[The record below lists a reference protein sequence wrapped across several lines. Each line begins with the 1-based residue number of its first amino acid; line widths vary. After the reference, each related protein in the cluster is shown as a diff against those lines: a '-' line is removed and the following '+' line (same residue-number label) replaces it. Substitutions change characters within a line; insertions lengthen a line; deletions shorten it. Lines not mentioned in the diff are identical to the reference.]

1 MRHPVRTA
9 KRQLLRFGSC
19 VLSALLALS
28 SVPVSAVDNGVSPV
42 YDEAYYA
49 MTDYYGN
56 LTEGS
61 VVKSYLTNGYSTLTD
76 YGQYDEVLN
85 LTDGTVPS
93 SAGGMTTFRFDAGTA
108 PSHFYFEGKTTR
120 PFEALPWTLAV
131 SYKLNGVPTRAEELA
146 GKTGVV
152 EINLDAIPNP
162 DAIEYARNNY
172 TLEAMA
178 IFNQDDILSLEAPG
192 AQVQLIGNLRAVLFI
207 GLPGEEC
214 HYTIRVGSED
224 FSFGGLT
231 FMLVPATLSQLEEIA
246 KLSERKDDLEDNYN
260 KLSGSLDSLLDAL
273 YSMTGSL
280 NASASGLDKLNEA
293 RGIFSG
299 GKGVLYD
306 GTDALREDLSDL
318 SELLDPVEG
327 QIETL
332 SRTISDSKSVLN
344 SMSNTSSDLRDE
356 LEDLEDA
363 LDRLESTG
371 DLHDVLSKLSGSLVS
386 LRNALGVTGSTVKK
400 DTTEAIDNVQG
411 VGSKTIEQLKAAHSA
426 YASDRQTYYTLVL
439 KKQGL
444 EETQAAS
451 LAKVAAGAM
460 AAGSVDAATTA
471 LKGQL
476 TKLELAYAAAAT
488 EDEKAEIEANII
500 GIKAAIQ
507 YLPALEQAYQS
518 KEAMSFQTFCQ
529 EVLGQ
534 SPADA
539 KQTAD
544 LWLLYASGKL
554 KTDAGTTTITGEL
567 LQNDPE
573 EGSGSD
579 SGSVSDSGSNSGS
592 ESVGGSSSDS
602 ESPSGG
608 GSGAGSNTS
617 AGNNSGNTPGSGSS
631 SSGNSNSGS
640 GSTGSSDN
648 NSQNN
653 ASGDSN
659 DTTGDGSTPSAPAE
673 GGENGTNGN
682 EGETGNTGAGS
693 VTTGDNNA
701 TTTEGGE
708 TGADG
713 GKGETGGSTAA
724 TPGESESVGGAAI
737 DLIAGGLDSATKQI
751 KDLQSGLYTT
761 MDNIAKPTG
770 RVIDDLAALCARLSE
785 LTSLLNKAEGL
796 TSALSGASGELR
808 SILKDAEELQDLLDE
823 YEPTLQETLK
833 TVSSLSVSANKTIRD
848 TQKLVTDTEALLKA
862 AGTPL
867 DAGTKQSLEA
877 LASVLRGAAR
887 TMSTAGE
894 IKDAKTSICEIIED
908 TWDEYTGDVN
918 NLLLMDA
925 TAEAVSLTDSRNPAP
940 QSIQVLIRTQ
950 EITEPEEDE
959 EEAAAASAEKTTF
972 WGRIAQMFKDLWA
985 AVTGLFGGKD

>member
-1 MRHPVRTA
+1 
-9 KRQLLRFGSC
+9 
-19 VLSALLALS
+19 
-28 SVPVSAVDNGVSPV
+28 
-42 YDEAYYA
+42 
-49 MTDYYGN
+49 
-56 LTEGS
+56 
-61 VVKSYLTNGYSTLTD
+61 
-76 YGQYDEVLN
+76 
-85 LTDGTVPS
+85 
-93 SAGGMTTFRFDAGTA
+93 
-108 PSHFYFEGKTTR
+108 
-120 PFEALPWTLAV
+120 
-131 SYKLNGVPTRAEELA
+131 
-146 GKTGVV
+146 
-152 EINLDAIPNP
+152 
-162 DAIEYARNNY
+162 
-172 TLEAMA
+172 
-178 IFNQDDILSLEAPG
+178 
-192 AQVQLIGNLRAVLFI
+192 
-207 GLPGEEC
+207 
-214 HYTIRVGSED
+214 
-224 FSFGGLT
+224 
-231 FMLVPATLSQLEEIA
+231 MLVPATLSQLEEIA

-306 GTDALREDLSDL
+306 GTDALREDLSNL

-476 TKLELAYAAAAT
+476 SKLELAYAAAAT

-529 EVLGQ
+529 KVLGQ

-554 KTDAGTTTITGEL
+554 ETDAAGNTTISGEL

-573 EGSGSD
+573 ESSGSD
-579 SGSVSDSGSNSGS
+579 SGSVSGSGSNSGS
-592 ESVGGSSSDS
+592 ESVGGSPSDS

-608 GSGAGSNTS
+608 GSDAGSNTN
-617 AGNNSGNTPGSGSS
+617 AGNNSGNITGSGSSSSGSSSSGSS

-648 NSQNN
+648 DSQNN

-659 DTTGDGSTPSAPAE
+659 DTTGNGSTPSAPAE

-785 LTSLLNKAEGL
+785 LTSLLNKAEDL

-894 IKDAKTSICEIIED
+894 IKDAKTGICEIIED

-959 EEAAAASAEKTTF
+959 EEAAAAAAEKTTF